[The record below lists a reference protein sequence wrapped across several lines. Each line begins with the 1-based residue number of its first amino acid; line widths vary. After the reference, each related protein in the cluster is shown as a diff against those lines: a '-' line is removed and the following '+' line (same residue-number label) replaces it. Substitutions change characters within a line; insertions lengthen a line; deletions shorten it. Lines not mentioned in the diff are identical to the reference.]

1 MPSVKRIMKKNLL
14 LQFAFSLSAAG
25 SLCPCAEALAQQTLE
40 IVPLRNRPAEQVI
53 PVLRPLLEEG
63 GVISGQGFQ
72 LILRA
77 SPRNLRDLK
86 SALAAIDAPHRQLQ
100 ISVRFGDTG
109 ERSSVTFDARGTI
122 RSGDATVSNQ
132 SVPSNR
138 SSVEMRAT
146 DIRTNLGER
155 VDQRIQVLEGAR
167 AFISTGQT
175 RPVRQNTISTGS
187 MGTVISDNTA
197 FQELSTGFEVV
208 PRVTGDRV
216 LLDIQPRRDRP
227 GTAGSASVDTQQ
239 VATTVSARLGE
250 WIELGGSAE
259 NIARHER
266 GVVSTASASG
276 AGERRVWLKVEE
288 LQR

>member
-1 MPSVKRIMKKNLL
+1 MKKNFFLS
-14 LQFAFSLSAAG
+14 FALSLG
-25 SLCPCAEALAQQTLE
+25 VVGLVCVGVEALAQQTLE

-86 SALAAIDAPHRQLQ
+86 SALAAIDAPQRQLQ

-109 ERSSVTFDARGTI
+109 ERSSVTFDARGSL
-122 RSGDATVSNQ
+122 RSGDATAS
-132 SVPSNR
+132 SGPGASSR
-138 SSVEMRAT
+138 SSVEVRGT
-146 DIRTNLGER
+146 EFRSNLGER
-155 VDQRIQVLEGAR
+155 VDQRVQVLEGAR
-167 AFISTGQT
+167 AFITTGQT
-175 RPVRQNTISTGS
+175 RPVHQNTISTGP

-208 PRVTGDRV
+208 PRVSGERV
-216 LLDIQPRRDRP
+216 LLDIQPRRDRS
-227 GTAGSASVDTQQ
+227 GTAGPASVDTQQ

-266 GVVSTASASG
+266 GVVSTSSASS
-276 AGERRVWLKVEE
+276 AGERRVWLMVEE